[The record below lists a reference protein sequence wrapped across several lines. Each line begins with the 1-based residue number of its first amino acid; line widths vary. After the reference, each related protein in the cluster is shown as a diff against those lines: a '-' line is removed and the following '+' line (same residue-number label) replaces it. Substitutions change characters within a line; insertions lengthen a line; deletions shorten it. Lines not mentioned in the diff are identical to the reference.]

1 MCYLISVAVA
11 APALDMPAHFRGFE
25 LEAAGTRNPTVRNA
39 LGSDAVFD
47 ITEHGCSCSLQA
59 PGSRHDE
66 DELRQRYLKKGWTV
80 TKIDCA
86 IESVSRSRAQAPRP
100 ARDRFLDALAA
111 LCGSGARVRLVSHVY
126 TGRFDRE
133 TFELA
138 RPRRIALGVL
148 ALAPFAEDTVLT
160 IVPQG

>member
-1 MCYLISVAVA
+1 MCCLISVAVA
-11 APALDMPAHFRGFE
+11 APALDVPAHFRGFE
-25 LEAAGTRNPTVRNA
+25 LEATGTLNPTVRNA
-39 LGSDAVFD
+39 FGSDAVFEL
-47 ITEHGCSCSLQA
+47 TEHGCSCSLQA
-59 PGSRHDE
+59 PVSRHDE
-66 DELRQRYLKKGWTV
+66 DELRRRYLKKGWTAA
-80 TKIDCA
+80 KIDRA

-111 LCGSGARVRLVSHVY
+111 LWSSGARVRLVSHAY

-138 RPRRIALGVL
+138 PPRRIALEVL